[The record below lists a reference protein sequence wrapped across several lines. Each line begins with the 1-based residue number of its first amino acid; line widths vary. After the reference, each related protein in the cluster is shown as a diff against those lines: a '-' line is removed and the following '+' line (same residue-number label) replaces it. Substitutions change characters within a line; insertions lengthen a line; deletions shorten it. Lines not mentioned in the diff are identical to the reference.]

1 MATRYS
7 GSLKIN
13 VIYHDKHGA
22 YRASISRKGKNLWG
36 GWVNPAHASRLAVD
50 SPEAYDAI
58 ARSALSFAE
67 SDGAGVG
74 DYADVAHGGGPE
86 FWHVRR
92 SEKRPAR
99 SNGAKMHTVRSIP
112 GHGMRAAI
120 VPTDDAVVYVT
131 ALRRAAGAE
140 LGNYI
145 RDVYPVL
152 SSEARALRDKIAAA
166 GEHEAVDIRA
176 EIPRAG
182 SWATNRVHH
191 GKYVRSNGATRRRT
205 TRKPAAKSR
214 RR

>member
-22 YRASISRKGKNLWG
+22 YRASISRKGKNLWS
-36 GWVNPAHASRLAVD
+36 GWVNPAYASRLAVD
-50 SPEAYDAI
+50 SSEAYDAI
-58 ARSALSFAE
+58 ARSALSFAD
-67 SDGAGVG
+67 SDNADVSS
-74 DYADVAHGGGPE
+74 YADHTGSGY
-86 FWHVRR
+86 HTRR
-92 SEKRPAR
+92 SEKRPAC

-191 GKYVRSNGATRRRT
+191 GKYVRSNGAKRRRT